1 MRSLIIAALV
11 AIPALS
17 GAASA
22 DDARMSQTEF
32 VRAARCLSFANLTA
46 LQSDKPD
53 TSALVARFNAEM
65 AVKPDDIQRR
75 ASSETRRTLIYALQ
89 ADTPQEV
96 QKLKDRRD
104 RLCSEFIEM
113 PVVAQY

>member
-22 DDARMSQTEF
+22 DDTRMSQTEF
-32 VRAARCLSFANLTA
+32 VRAARCLAFANLSV

-53 TSALVARFNAEM
+53 TSALVARYNAEM
-65 AVKPDDIQRR
+65 AVKPSDVQRR
-75 ASSETRRTLIYALQ
+75 ASSEGRTALIYAAQ
-89 ADTPQEV
+89 ADTPQEI
-96 QKLKDRRD
+96 QKLKARRD
-104 RLCSEFIEM
+104 RLCNDFIET
-113 PVVAQY
+113 PIVAQN